1 MDWLESGEGQDMD
14 VSQLHEGEYSNEAL
28 RKLGARVRHLRRKR
42 GMTQRDLS
50 FEGCS
55 YSYLARIEAGDR
67 RPSPRVL
74 MEIARRLGVSTE
86 ELTGETAP
94 QQRPR
99 SLELL
104 DAMVLGRMGRLEESE
119 ELLRGVLREAEV
131 NGDGERMSEACEGLG
146 VLAAERGDD
155 REARRLLEQALEVG
169 TPPDPAQRVQLYGR
183 LQEIYRRSG
192 DVARALALLQDCIA
206 RLGREATADEA
217 KVVRYSL
224 WLSEAY
230 AEAGAFARSASAL
243 AEALADRAQGVDLAS
258 RAASQYAISRSHAAA
273 GALDQ
278 AIRFS
283 DRALA
288 LYELADDNRALG
300 EAHLTYAQRLLDQGD
315 TEEAANHLRAAREVF
330 GPAAEPVER
339 GRLLV
344 EEARHALQVGNG
356 EEAVRYATEAVTVLD
371 GAAADGRVGEAHLV
385 LARVQDELGELERAD
400 TAYAAA
406 IASLQRQPDGAPALA
421 RAYRHYG
428 KFLKRLGR
436 AEAALE
442 AFELAADLAP
452 SNQDALAPLPTADIR
467 LPSDI

>member
-1 MDWLESGEGQDMD
+1 MD
-14 VSQLHEGEYSNEAL
+14 VSELHDGEYSNEAL

-50 FEGCS
+50 FDGCS

-104 DAMVLGRMGRLEESE
+104 DAMVLARMGRLDEAD

-131 NGDGERMSEACEGLG
+131 NGDAERVSEACEGLG
-146 VLAAERGDD
+146 LIAAERRDD
-155 REARRLLEQALEVG
+155 GEARRLLEHALEVG

-183 LQEIYRRSG
+183 LQELYRRSG

-206 RLGREATADEA
+206 RLGHGGSTDQA
-217 KVVRYSL
+217 KLVRYSL

-230 AEAGAFARSASAL
+230 AEAGAFSRSAA
-243 AEALADRAQGVDLAS
+243 ALADALSDQSQAVDLGS
-258 RAASQYAISRSHAAA
+258 RAATQYAISRGHAAA

-315 TEEAANHLRAAREVF
+315 ADNAGSHLRAAREVF
-330 GPAAEPVER
+330 GPGAESVDR

-344 EEARHALQVGNG
+344 EEARFALQAGLG
-356 EEAVRYATEAVTVLD
+356 EAAIDYATEAVAVLE
-371 GAAADGRVGEAHLV
+371 AVADGLHLGDAQLV
-385 LARVQDELGELERAD
+385 LARVHDELGQMERAD
-400 TAYAAA
+400 AAYAAA
-406 IASLQRQPDGAPALA
+406 IAALALQPDASAALA

-452 SNQDALAPLPTADIR
+452 SNQDALAPLPTVDMR
-467 LPSDI
+467 LPNDR

>member
-1 MDWLESGEGQDMD
+1 DANPQGAHRHLDDPLVVERLTRSLVLAGREPEDDHGANAGGVGVCGALDERIDGQVVLPRHRRDLLLARAVPDEERLDQVGRGDARLTDEVPHPGGTAQTPHSGDRKRHASSVPPAWIPSCPAHREGVVLPRVDGQRSDFD
-14 VSQLHEGEYSNEAL
+14 QRVGSPAVDEPAGHDDEYSNEAL
-28 RKLGARVRHLRRKR
+28 RKLGARVSHLRRKR

-50 FEGCS
+50 FDGCS

-104 DAMVLGRMGRLEESE
+104 DAMVLARMGRLEESE

-155 REARRLLEQALEVG
+155 HEARRLLEQALEVG

-206 RLGREATADEA
+206 RLRRDGTLDDA
-217 KVVRYSL
+217 KLVRYSL

-243 AEALADRAQGVDLAS
+243 
-258 RAASQYAISRSHAAA
+258 
-273 GALDQ
+273 
-278 AIRFS
+278 
-283 DRALA
+283 
-288 LYELADDNRALG
+288 G
-300 EAHLTYAQRLLDQGD
+300 EAQ
-315 TEEAANHLRAAREVF
+315 
-330 GPAAEPVER
+330 
-339 GRLLV
+339 LV
-344 EEARHALQVGNG
+344 V
-356 EEAVRYATEAVTVLD
+356 
-371 GAAADGRVGEAHLV
+371 
-385 LARVQDELGELERAD
+385 ARVQDGLGALERAD

-406 IASLQRQPDGAPALA
+406 IASLQRQPDSAPALA

-452 SNQDALAPLPTADIR
+452 SNQDALAPL
-467 LPSDI
+467 

>member
-1 MDWLESGEGQDMD
+1 MDRVQGWEGQDMD
-14 VSQLHEGEYSNEAL
+14 VSEIQGGEYSNEAL
-28 RKLGARVRHLRRKR
+28 RKLGSRVRHLRRKR

-50 FEGCS
+50 FDGCS

-74 MEIARRLGVSTE
+74 MEIAHRLGVSTE

-94 QQRPR
+94 QERPR

-104 DAMVLGRMGRLEESE
+104 DAMVLGRMGRLNESE
-119 ELLRGVLREAEV
+119 DLLRGVLREAEV
-131 NGDGERMSEACEGLG
+131 NGDSERVSEACEGLA
-146 VLAAERGDD
+146 LIAAERRDD
-155 REARRLLEQALEVG
+155 AEARRLLEHALEVG
-169 TPPDPAQRVQLYGR
+169 TSPDPAQRVQLYGR
-183 LQEIYRRSG
+183 LQAIYRRAG

-206 RLGREATADEA
+206 RLRRDGPADQA
-217 KVVRYSL
+217 KLVRYSL

-230 AEAGAFARSASAL
+230 AEAGAFSRSADAL
-243 AEALADRAQGVDLAS
+243 SEALADRSEAVDLAS
-258 RAASQYAISRSHAAA
+258 RAATQYAISRGHVAA
-273 GALDQ
+273 GDLDQ

-288 LYELADDNRALG
+288 LYELADDNHALG
-300 EAHLTYAQRLLDQGD
+300 DAHLTYAQRLLDQGD
-315 TEEAANHLRAAREVF
+315 TYDAGLHLRSAREVF
-330 GPAAEPVER
+330 GPAAKPVER

-344 EEARHALQVGNG
+344 EEARHALQSGQG
-356 EEAVRYATEAVTVLD
+356 DEAVRHAIEAVSVLEQ
-371 GAAADGRVGEAHLV
+371 AAADTRVGDAYLV
-385 LARVQDELGELERAD
+385 LARVQDEVGELERAD
-400 TAYAAA
+400 EAYAAA
-406 IASLQRQPDGAPALA
+406 IVALQRQPDAAPALA
-421 RAYRHYG
+421 RTYRHYG

-467 LPSDI
+467 SPSDR

>member
-1 MDWLESGEGQDMD
+1 
-14 VSQLHEGEYSNEAL
+14 
-28 RKLGARVRHLRRKR
+28 
-42 GMTQRDLS
+42 
-50 FEGCS
+50 
-55 YSYLARIEAGDR
+55 
-67 RPSPRVL
+67 
-74 MEIARRLGVSTE
+74 
-86 ELTGETAP
+86 
-94 QQRPR
+94 
-99 SLELL
+99 
-104 DAMVLGRMGRLEESE
+104 
-119 ELLRGVLREAEV
+119 
-131 NGDGERMSEACEGLG
+131 MSEACEGLG
-146 VLAAERGDD
+146 MLAAERGDD

-183 LQEIYRRSG
+183 LQALYRRAG

-206 RLGREATADEA
+206 RIERDGVTDEA
-217 KVVRYSL
+217 KLVRYSL

-243 AEALADRAQGVDLAS
+243 AEALANRAQGVDLAS
-258 RAASQYAISRSHAAA
+258 RAASQYAISRAHAAA

-315 TEEAANHLRAAREVF
+315 TDDAGTHLRAAREVF

-344 EEARHALQVGNG
+344 EEARHALQAGRG
-356 EEAVRYATEAVTVLD
+356 EEAVRCATEAVAVLE
-371 GAAADGRVGEAHLV
+371 GAAANGRVGEAHLV
-385 LARVQDELGELERAD
+385 LARVQDELGEMERAD
-400 TAYAAA
+400 AAYTAA
-406 IASLQRQPDGAPALA
+406 ISSLQRQPDSAPALA

-452 SNQDALAPLPTADIR
+452 SNQDALAPLPTADLR
-467 LPSDI
+467 LPSDF

>member
-1 MDWLESGEGQDMD
+1 MDAAETHDT
-14 VSQLHEGEYSNEAL
+14 EYSNEAL
-28 RKLGARVRHLRRKR
+28 RKLGGRVRHLRRRR

-50 FEGCS
+50 FDGCS

-86 ELTGETAP
+86 ELTGETSP
-94 QQRPR
+94 QRRPR

-104 DAMVLGRMGRLEESE
+104 DAMVMARMGRLDDAE

-131 NGDGERMSEACEGLG
+131 NGDGERMSEAYEGLG
-146 VLAAERGDD
+146 LVAAGRGDD
-155 REARRLLEQALEVG
+155 REARRLLEQALDAG
-169 TPPDPAQRVQLYGR
+169 APPDPSQRVQLYGR

-192 DVARALALLQDCIA
+192 DVAKSLALLQGCIA
-206 RLGREATADEA
+206 RLRDGTPDEA

-230 AEAGAFARSASAL
+230 AEAGAFARSADAL
-243 AEALADRAQGVDLAS
+243 ATALSGEGGAVDLAS
-258 RAASQYAISRSHAAA
+258 RAAVQYAISREHAAA
-273 GALDQ
+273 GELDQ

-300 EAHLTYAQRLLDQGD
+300 EAHMTYAQRMLDHGD
-315 TEEAANHLRAAREVF
+315 FDGAGRHLRAAREVF
-330 GPAAEPVER
+330 GPAAAPVER

-344 EEARHALQVGNG
+344 EEARHALQAGEG
-356 EEAVRYATEAVTVLD
+356 EEAVRHATDAVRTLED
-371 GAAADGRVGEAHLV
+371 AAEDARVGDAYLV
-385 LARVQDELGELERAD
+385 LARVQDELGEMERAD
-400 TAYAAA
+400 AAYAAA
-406 IASLQRQPDGAPALA
+406 IAALQRRPDGAPALA

-452 SNQDALAPLPTADIR
+452 SNQDALAPLPTADLGSPIDR
-467 LPSDI
+467 